1 VAQVLDRLLKLIV
14 TLTLLLFLVQAVIG
28 VAARALAA
36 LLATFVSGVAHA
48 GSILGGIVVALF
60 AVSFVI
66 GLAVR
71 TVQFIANRDPRAARE
86 RETRDRAVRQRVR
99 RPAEGVPPVESHAE
113 VLDDPDPAIGEEERG

>member
-1 VAQVLDRLLKLIV
+1 VAEVLDRLLKLIV

-28 VAARALAA
+28 VLARALVVLLSTFVASVAHTGSVLGGLFAA
-36 LLATFVSGVAHA
+36 LLA
-48 GSILGGIVVALF
+48 ICLVV
-60 AVSFVI
+60 

-86 RETRDRAVRQRVR
+86 REARNRAVRQRVR

-113 VLDDPDPAIGEEERG
+113 VLDDPDPAIGEEERD

>member
-1 VAQVLDRLLKLIV
+1 MLGRLLKLIV
-14 TLTLLLFLVQAVIG
+14 TLTLLIFLVQAVIG

-36 LLATFVSGVAHA
+36 LLATIVSSVAHA
-48 GSILGGIVVALF
+48 GSILGGIVVALLGVSF
-60 AVSFVI
+60 AV

-71 TVQFIANRDPRAARE
+71 TVQFIANRDPRAVRE
-86 RETRDRAVRQRVR
+86 REARDRAVRQRVR